1 MPRIVWTDRE
11 NYQTMRYLGSVV
23 EFPKLHNV
31 FEQME
36 NDAIHLWETQV
47 LMGCDLS
54 VKTKNIC
61 DDLTNSTVGYSF
73 LTDPRNTQFQFRDQ
87 LFSEVLRN
95 GDLRKRFLTSQSNSE
110 GHPIWNTQALQLW
123 LFNYSKFEGL
133 LLASI
138 EMKAGS
144 PGRGTEITCLEYK
157 NTRTRTRGLYMM
169 GDHLAILRQYH
180 KSASI
185 SGLDKIIPHSVDAVT
200 ADLIIQNLAIARPF
214 AEIAAYL
221 CYPESKDVQGRYNS
235 CLFVNNKELFT
246 TTGLTNMMKTLTRK
260 HLSVGL
266 GVNDWRHVS
275 TAFRR
280 KICPGLDELAEE
292 DEDNTVE
299 ALQSGHSRDTEN
311 RIYGISTDRLSGPG
325 EDVLPLFLDVSTD
338 WQVANRITPGG
349 YRLGYRDAV
358 ASKYP
363 SLVKAKIVKA
373 EFIRPHGHIQ
383 DVVNKITQVVEE
395 KLDAQVGKVVD
406 ALVPMIQQIISD
418 ALKPAGSKS
427 TGKLK

>member
-1 MPRIVWTDRE
+1 MPRIVWTDHE
-11 NYQTMRYLGSVV
+11 NYHTMRYLGNVI
-23 EFPKLHNV
+23 EFSEIHNV

-36 NDAIHLWETQV
+36 KDAICLWETQV
-47 LMGCDLS
+47 LMNCKLS
-54 VKTKNIC
+54 VKTQNIC

-73 LTDPRNTQFQFRDQ
+73 LTDPRNTQFQSRDL
-87 LFSEVLRN
+87 LFSEIFRN
-95 GDLRKRFLTSQSNSE
+95 DALRKQFITDRTDSD
-110 GHPIWNTQALQLW
+110 GRPIWNTQALQRW

-157 NTRTRTRGLYMM
+157 NTRTRIRGLYMM
-169 GDHLAILRQYH
+169 GNHLAILRQYH
-180 KSASI
+180 KSSSI
-185 SGLDKIIPHSVDAVT
+185 SGVDKVIPHSVDAVT
-200 ADLIIQNLAIARPF
+200 SDLIIQNLAIARPF

-221 CYPESKDVQGRYNS
+221 CYPDNNDVQGRYNS
-235 CLFVNNKELFT
+235 CLFINNKELFT

-280 KICPGLDELAEE
+280 KICPGLDELTEE
-292 DEDNTVE
+292 DEDNTVD
-299 ALQSGHSRDTEN
+299 ALQAGHSRDTEN

-325 EDVLPLFLDVSTD
+325 EDVLPLFLNVSTD

-349 YRLGYRDAV
+349 YCLRYQDAI
-358 ASKYP
+358 AEKYP
-363 SLVKAKIVKA
+363 ALVKENVVKS
-373 EFIRPHGHIQ
+373 EFIRPRGHTQ
-383 DVVNKITQVVEE
+383 DIVNKISKILDE
-395 KLDAQVGKVVD
+395 KLAVQVTEVVNSLIPKLQQIVVD
-406 ALVPMIQQIISD
+406 ALKSEQS
-418 ALKPAGSKS
+418 KPKR
-427 TGKLK
+427 K